1 MKISPSQLKSAR
13 CIRKWAA
20 QKLAHLDSPPGKAAQ
35 LGTAAHKQLELY
47 IETGREPDDT
57 KAGQLA
63 REAIP
68 FLPRPRGELDAEARF
83 SFVHD
88 ELGVILNG
96 IKDFSAAGVLG
107 DLKTTSNPEANALTE
122 ETIRKDE
129 QAVVYALAGF
139 LDDPT
144 LEEIELVWI
153 YVRTVKDANKKKAF
167 PVTGKFTREEAFAA
181 FSELLAPRILE
192 MKAARAYYEAQAQ
205 SVPDIKVRL
214 NMLPNDPV
222 ACDGVGTWCP
232 AAEFC
237 DMYGK
242 NTGVT
247 MGLIEK
253 RKAALAEK
261 KGGGGDVQSKLAAL
275 KAKRNAES
283 MAPPEADVK
292 LEETAKEIVNDP
304 TDPPE
309 DPNADTAA
317 DVKEKVKSKRKAKAA
332 TPAETGDNLAAALQA
347 AKAAAVAA
355 GFELEVRLK

>member
-47 IETGREPDDT
+47 IATGREPDDT

-68 FLPRPRGELDAEARF
+68 FLPRPREELDEESRF
-83 SFVHD
+83 SFVHN

-96 IKDFSAAGVLG
+96 IRDFSAAGVLG

-122 ETIRKDE
+122 ETIRTDE

-181 FSELLAPRILE
+181 FSEVLAPRILE

-253 RKAALAEK
+253 RKAALEK
-261 KGGGGDVQSKLAAL
+261 KKGGDVQSKLAAL

-283 MAPPEADVK
+283 MTPPEADIK

-309 DPNADTAA
+309 DANTDTAS
-317 DVKEKVKSKRKAKAA
+317 DVKEKVKATRKAKAA
-332 TPAETGDNLAAALQA
+332 APAEAGDNLAAALQA